1 MGVVPLQ
8 IALIG
13 PGSCSPEEAEA
24 AERAGRCIA
33 REGAVLICGGLSG
46 VMEAACRG
54 ARAESGTTIGI
65 IPGLSGENPYLSV
78 TIRSDL
84 GHARNAVIIQSSDA
98 VVAIGGRYGTLSEIA
113 TALKSGRTVAGYC
126 TWEIPG
132 ITRCNTPEEAVREA
146 CSAAARY
153 RKSHIRQAAE
163 GSP

>member
-1 MGVVPLQ
+1 MDPLQ

-13 PGSCSPEEAEA
+13 PGSCSPEEAES

-54 ARAESGTTIGI
+54 SRAESGTTVGI
-65 IPGLSGENPYLSV
+65 IPGLSGENPFLSV
-78 TIRSDL
+78 TIRSGL

-98 VVAIGGRYGTLSEIA
+98 VVAIGGSYGTLSEIA
-113 TALKSGRTVAGYC
+113 LALKSGKTVAGHY

-132 ITRCNTPEEAVREA
+132 VSRCNTPEEAVREA

-153 RKSHIRQAAE
+153 RKNHTRQAAE